1 MKILRKSVYSHYLK
15 KYEQASK
22 MLKAAYVNYDK
33 HASSFIE
40 TLNLCNCGDNSYWGN
55 NPEKFFENQ
64 AALYETKEQLKHYRK
79 ALAYSTSL
87 AKSLLKQRQREF
99 TFAESNLHKAIKI
112 NGEISKRNAYDLL
125 DTDDIEKENY
135 YKLAGLTRYPI
146 EDAPGFNPAVLKK
159 QHECMRDGVDYVR

>member
-15 KYEQASK
+15 EYEQADK
-22 MLKAAYVNYDK
+22 MLKTAYVNYDK
-33 HASSFIE
+33 LVGSFIE
-40 TLNLCNCGDNSYWGN
+40 TLNLCNCGNNSYWRN

-64 AALYETKEQLKHYRK
+64 AALYESKEQLTNYRK

-112 NGEISKRNAYDLL
+112 KGEISKRNAYDLL
-125 DTDDIEKENY
+125 DTVDIEKENY
-135 YKLAGLTRYPI
+135 YNLASLTRYPI
-146 EDAPGFNPAVLKK
+146 EDATGFNPTVLKE
-159 QHECMRDGVDYVR
+159 QHECMRDGS

>member
-1 MKILRKSVYSHYLK
+1 MRILRKSVYNHYLK
-15 KYEQASK
+15 KYEQADE
-22 MLKAAYVNYDK
+22 MLKAAYINYDK
-33 HASSFIE
+33 LVGSFIE
-40 TLNLCNCGDNSYWGN
+40 TLNLCNCGDGSYWGN

-64 AALYETKEQLKHYRK
+64 AALYKTKKELKQLRK

-112 NGEISKRNAYDLL
+112 NSEISKRNAYDLL
-125 DTDDIEKENY
+125 DTADIEKENY

>member
-1 MKILRKSVYSHYLK
+1 MRILRKSVYSHYLK
-15 KYEQASK
+15 KFEQADT
-22 MLKAAYVNYDK
+22 MLKAAYVNYNK
-33 HASSFIE
+33 HVHSFIE
-40 TLNLCNCGDNSYWGN
+40 TLNLCNCGDRSYWGN

-64 AALYETKEQLKHYRK
+64 AALYKTKEELKHYRK

-112 NGEISKRNAYDLL
+112 NSEICKRNAYDLL
-125 DTDDIEKENY
+125 DTTDIEKENY
-135 YKLAGLTRYPI
+135 YKLASLTRYPI
-146 EDAPGFNPAVLKK
+146 DDAPGFNPTVLEK